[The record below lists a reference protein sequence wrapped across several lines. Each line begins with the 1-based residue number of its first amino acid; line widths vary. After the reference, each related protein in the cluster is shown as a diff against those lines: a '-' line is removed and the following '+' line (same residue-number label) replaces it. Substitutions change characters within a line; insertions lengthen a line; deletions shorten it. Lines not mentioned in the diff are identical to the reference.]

1 MAQLPPIPTLPP
13 PQDDYDRRLQAALS
27 LFLQKVVDLFRNGI
41 RMSDNH
47 AGEELSYTTNATPD
61 TEDTI
66 AHTLKRV
73 PTKVILCKTDKF
85 VNLRSGAT
93 AWTATNL
100 YLKADVASAAVTIY
114 VE

>member
-13 PQDDYDRRLQAALS
+13 PRDDYDTRFQAALNN
-27 LFLQKVVDLFRNGI
+27 FLQKVVDLFHNGS
-41 RMSDNH
+41 RLTDNH
-47 AGEELSYTTNATPD
+47 AGEDITYTSNATPD

-66 AHTLKRV
+66 PHTLKRV
-73 PTKVILCKTDKF
+73 PTKVILVSTDKF

-100 YLKADVASAAVTIY
+100 YLKADVASAAVTLY